1 MTRRFSRMG
10 CFVPDPS
17 RPSRW
22 QRRADLGGLL
32 GLLGEKHGV
41 DVGEDAAGGDGD
53 AAEKLVELL
62 VVADG
67 ELEVTGR
74 DAALLVV
81 PGGVAGQLEDL
92 GGEVLK
98 DGGQVDWG
106 AGTNSGTDGGLLD
119 VSVDTTDWE
128 LESSSRRSRLGC
140 RLGLAR

>member
-1 MTRRFSRMG
+1 MTRCFSRMG
-10 CFVPDPS
+10 CVVPDPS

-67 ELEVTGR
+67 ELQVSGN

-81 PGGVAGQLEDL
+81 AGSIPSELKNLSTKVLENSS
-92 GGEVLK
+92 EVNRS
-98 DGGQVDWG
+98 
-106 AGTNSGTDGGLLD
+106 AGTNTRGVSPLLE
-119 VSVDTTDWE
+119 VPPNTCYRKLKPS
-128 LESSSRRSRLGC
+128 LC
-140 RLGLAR
+140 